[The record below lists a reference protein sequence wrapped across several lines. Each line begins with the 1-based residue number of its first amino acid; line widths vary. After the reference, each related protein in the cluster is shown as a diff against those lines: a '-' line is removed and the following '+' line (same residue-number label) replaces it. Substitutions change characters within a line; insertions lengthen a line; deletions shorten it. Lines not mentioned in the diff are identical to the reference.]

1 MRSSDGT
8 VAVDKK
14 PLKKTGV
21 IIPRTTPLEIYRSG
35 IAEVATQSE
44 IVEHTE
50 TTAATMGQTEET
62 MAVDEIEMDPP
73 SIHNSNDNNHHEID
87 PMMGHESESFLMD
100 ESIEETNQHD
110 RTEMAMV

>member
-1 MRSSDGT
+1 M
-8 VAVDKK
+8 DKK

-50 TTAATMGQTEET
+50 TAATTMEQTVEAT
-62 MAVDEIEMDPP
+62 AVDEIEIDPP
-73 SIHNSNDNNHHEID
+73 IHNSDDNNNHGID
-87 PMMGHESESFLMD
+87 SMMGHESESFLMD
-100 ESIEETNQHD
+100 ESIEDTNQHG
-110 RTEMAMV
+110 RTEMTMV